1 MFDVKLLWF
10 FWEFR
15 HLYCTITHVILLY
28 CNYLM
33 CLLGLKG

>member
-10 FWEFR
+10 FWQVNI
-15 HLYCTITHVILLY
+15 CIVQSHVILLY

-33 CLLGLKG
+33 YLLGLKG